1 MPGLYELPVHI
12 DWVRLSPLDL
22 GVRIAGA
29 IQAGSPVGLMFHH
42 AVMEDDDM
50 RRTSDLLGLLASH
63 ERVRPE
69 RMIELA
75 RASVV

>member
-1 MPGLYELPVHI
+1 VPGLHELPIHI

-29 IQAGSPVGLMFHH
+29 IDAGGPVGLMLHH

-50 RRTSDLLGLLASH
+50 RRTSELLGLLAGH
-63 ERVRPE
+63 ERVRAE
-69 RMIELA
+69 RMLELV